1 MVLPTPV
8 LDDRTYRDLVA
19 EALTRI
25 PRYTPEWTD
34 FNDSDPGITLLQL
47 HAWLTE
53 LLIYR
58 INQVPDLAYVKFL
71 ELIGLQLRPAEPAR
85 AELTFTP
92 VDPAAPVTAIAKGT
106 RVSGDGGQ
114 DQPPVIFETDRTLQV
129 LGPKVTSIL
138 VFDGFGYDDVTTAN
152 RPSGPG
158 SGGFQ
163 PFGPIPR
170 VDSALLLGYE
180 YPGPFPD
187 AIVDF
192 LAVIT
197 MATDRPVP
205 VHCDLAA
212 SDVIPPAVVV
222 WEYWD
227 GIAWEPLGV
236 NRDDA
241 KAFSQSGHIELD
253 VRGERMQLLAL
264 PTGSTPRYWLRARLA
279 TATYETP
286 PRLQALLSNT
296 VTATQAET
304 VRDEVVGGTSGVAY
318 QQFQLFSRPVL
329 DGTLVLQIDEGSGF
343 TTWTEVDD
351 LYSSGPDDLH
361 FTLDR
366 ATGTIGVGDGV
377 HGHLPVANP
386 QNPLA
391 NVVATIYRHGGGRAG
406 NLGPD
411 AITQLQSAVDGIA
424 AVTNLFSSEG
434 GVDDESL
441 TDAKNR
447 APQSLKTRD
456 RAVTND
462 DFELL
467 AQATPGAAVARAIAQ
482 PRVHPGFPGVDVPGS
497 VTVIVIPDNDSPAPM
512 PSEATLHNVCAH
524 LNVHRL
530 LTTELHVTGPA
541 YRKVRIDVTLQ
552 VETTSD
558 LGIVRNAVVD
568 ALDTYFHP
576 LTGGEDGTGWPLGGA
591 IPFSLVYKTIL
602 VVPGVAKVDQL
613 LIWLDDDVTPECQD
627 VTIGAGELLR
637 SDAHNV
643 IASYRR

>member
-1 MVLPTPV
+1 MPLPTPV
-8 LDDRTYRDLVA
+8 LDDRTYQDLMA

-34 FNDSDPGITLLQL
+34 FNDSDPGITLVQL

-85 AELTFTP
+85 AELTFTV
-92 VDPAAPVTAIAKGT
+92 VDPAPPIISVPLGT
-106 RVSGDGGQ
+106 RVAGDGGE
-114 DQPPVIFETDRTLQV
+114 DQPPVVFETDRTLQV
-129 LGPKVTSIL
+129 LGPKVTSVL
-138 VFDGFGYDDVTTAN
+138 VFDGFGYDDVTAAN
-152 RPSGPG
+152 QPAN
-158 SGGFQ
+158 GGFQ

-170 VDSALLLGYE
+170 TDSALLLGYE
-180 YPGPFPD
+180 YAGAFPD

-197 MATDRPVP
+197 TNQDRPVP

-212 SDVIPPAVVV
+212 ADTLPPAVVV

-236 NRDDA
+236 NRDDS

-253 VRGERMQLLAL
+253 VRGSRMQLLAL
-264 PTGSTPRYWLRARLA
+264 PTGATPRYWLRARLD
-279 TATYETP
+279 TATYEIP
-286 PRLQALLSNT
+286 PRLQTLLSNT
-296 VTATQAET
+296 VSATQAET
-304 VRDEVVGGTSGVAY
+304 VRDEVVGGTSGVAS
-318 QQFQLFSRPVL
+318 QQFQLFSTPVL

-343 TTWTEVDD
+343 VTWTEVDD

-361 FTLDR
+361 YTLDR

-391 NVVATIYRHGGGRAG
+391 NVVATVYRYGGGSAG
-406 NLGPD
+406 NLGAG
-411 AITQLQSAVDGIA
+411 AIAQLQSAIDGIDS
-424 AVTNLFSSEG
+424 VTNLFASEG
-434 GVDDESL
+434 GVDDETL
-441 TDAKNR
+441 DDAKAR

-456 RAVTND
+456 RAVTVD

-467 AQATPGAAVARAIAQ
+467 AQATPGAVVARAIAQ
-482 PRVHPGFPGVDVPGS
+482 PRVHPSFPGVDVPGS
-497 VTVIVIPDNDSPAPM
+497 VTVIVIPENDSPAPM

-524 LNVHRL
+524 LGVHRL
-530 LTTELHVTGPA
+530 LTTELHVTGPT
-541 YRKVRIDVTLQ
+541 YRKVRIDVTLE
-552 VETTSD
+552 VNTTSD
-558 LGIVRNAVVD
+558 LGTVRSAVVTT
-568 ALDTYFHP
+568 LNTYFHA

-591 IPFSLVYKTIL
+591 IPFSLVYKTVL

-613 LIWLDDDVTPECQD
+613 LIWLDDDVAPECQD
-627 VTIGAGELLR
+627 VTIGPGELLY

>member
-8 LDDRTYRDLVA
+8 LDDRTYRDLMA

-34 FNDSDPGITLLQL
+34 FNDSDPGITLVQL
-47 HAWLTE
+47 HTWLTE

-85 AELTFTP
+85 AELTFTV
-92 VDPAAPVTAIAKGT
+92 VDPAPPVTTIALGT
-106 RVSGDGGQ
+106 RVAGDGGE
-114 DQPPVIFETDRTLQV
+114 DQPPVVFETDRTLAV
-129 LGPKVTSIL
+129 LGPKVTSVL
-138 VFDGFGYDDVTTAN
+138 VFDGFGYDDVTAAN
-152 RPSGPG
+152 QPAN
-158 SGGFQ
+158 GGFQ

-170 VDSALLLGYE
+170 TDSALLLGYE
-180 YPGPFPD
+180 YPGAFPD

-197 MATDRPVP
+197 TNQDRPVP

-212 SDVIPPAVVV
+212 ADTVAPAVVV

-236 NRDDA
+236 NRDDSRA
-241 KAFSQSGHIELD
+241 LSQSGHIELD
-253 VRGERMQLLAL
+253 VRGSRMQLLAL
-264 PTGSTPRYWLRARLA
+264 PAGSTPRYWLRARLD
-279 TATYETP
+279 TATYEIA

-296 VTATQAET
+296 VSATQAET
-304 VRDEVVGGTSGVAY
+304 VRGEVVGGTSGVAS
-318 QQFQLFSRPVL
+318 QQFRLFSKPVL
-329 DGTLVLQIDEGSGF
+329 AATLVLQIDEGSGF

-361 FTLDR
+361 YTLDR
-366 ATGTIGVGDGV
+366 ATATIGVGDGV

-391 NVVATIYRHGGGRAG
+391 NVVADVYRHGGGRAG
-406 NLGPD
+406 NLGP
-411 AITQLQSAVDGIA
+411 AVIAQLQSAVDGIDS
-424 AVTNLFSSEG
+424 VTNLFASEG
-434 GVDDESL
+434 GVDDETL
-441 TDAKNR
+441 EDAKAR

-456 RAVTND
+456 RAVTVD

-467 AQATPGAAVARAIAQ
+467 AQATPGAAVARAIAE
-482 PRVHPGFPGVDVPGS
+482 PRVHPSFPGVDVPGS

-524 LNVHRL
+524 LEVHRL
-530 LTTELHVTGPA
+530 LTTECHVTGPK
-541 YRKVRIDVTLQ
+541 YRKVRVDVTLQ
-552 VETTSD
+552 VDTTSD
-558 LGIVRNAVVD
+558 LGTVRGAVVT
-568 ALDTYFHP
+568 ALNTYFHA
-576 LTGGEDGTGWPLGGA
+576 LTGGEDATGWPLGGA
-591 IPFSLVYKTIL
+591 IPFSLVYKRVL

-613 LIWLDDDVTPECQD
+613 LIWLDDDVAPECQD
-627 VTIGAGELLR
+627 VTIGPGELLHC
-637 SDAHNV
+637 DAHNV